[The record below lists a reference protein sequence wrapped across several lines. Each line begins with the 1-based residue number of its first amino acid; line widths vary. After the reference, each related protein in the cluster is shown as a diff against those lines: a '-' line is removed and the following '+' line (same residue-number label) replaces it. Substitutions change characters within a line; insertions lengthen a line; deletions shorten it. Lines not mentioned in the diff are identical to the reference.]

1 MEKNVWSYTS
11 PCPICIHGVKK
22 DKFTSNLTNSIKQT
36 FSLSQNDEWK
46 AKESITA
53 PLQGMR

>member
-11 PCPICIHGVKK
+11 PCPICIHDVKT
-22 DKFTSNLTNSIKQT
+22 DKFTSNLTHSIKLT
-36 FSLSQNDEWK
+36 FGLPQNDEWR

-53 PLQGMR
+53 PLKGTR